1 MTDTTGEPRVWT
13 RGDTIPPPADA
24 APPPRPPQ
32 ANGNGTAAPQPAPQ
46 PQSQPQAAAPQPQP
60 QPQPA
65 VAQPTEPEKK
75 IEPEGPW
82 IGKLMLRKK
91 VQAHGE
97 WVEVLTFREPTGG
110 DIAECGVPI
119 YIAQGVL
126 KIDPVPMEAML
137 ARLAV
142 VTPSTIQKL
151 HPNDWTSAAYLIA
164 HFFMPDR

>member
-1 MTDTTGEPRVWT
+1 MNDTTGEPRVLT
-13 RGDTIPPPADA
+13 RGDMIPPPEDA
-24 APPPRPPQ
+24 APLPRPQQ
-32 ANGNGTAAPQPAPQ
+32 ANGNGTAAPQAAP
-46 PQSQPQAAAPQPQP
+46 PPPPPQAAAP

-75 IEPEGPW
+75 TEPEGPW
-82 IGKLMLRKK
+82 IGKLPLRKK